1 MRQSIDWVEQAVQ
14 SLHTAARHADDLA
27 ADDVFSSWAAMADQ
41 IRLVASGL
49 NPAATPGEPRPW
61 PSVRE
66 CLTAA
71 LEALD
76 RVGPPD
82 GPDDLRLWQW
92 HLREVADLAARLETS
107 R

>member
-49 NPAATPGEPRPW
+49 DPAAIPGEPRPW
-61 PSVRE
+61 PSVPE

-92 HLREVADLAARLETS
+92 HLREVSDLAARLGTS

>member
-1 MRQSIDWVEQAVQ
+1 MRQSIDWVAEAVQ
-14 SLHTAARHADDLA
+14 SLHTAASRADELGA
-27 ADDVFSSWAAMADQ
+27 GEVFSSWGALADQ

-49 NPAATPGEPRPW
+49 DPAGIPGERRPW

-66 CLTAA
+66 GLTAA

-92 HLREVADLAARLETS
+92 HLREVSDLAARLETP

>member
-14 SLHTAARHADDLA
+14 SLHTAARRADELA
-27 ADDVFSSWAAMADQ
+27 AGDVFSSWAAMADQ

-49 NPAATPGEPRPW
+49 DPAATPGEPRPW

-92 HLREVADLAARLETS
+92 HLREVRDLAERLETPK
-107 R
+107 

>member
-14 SLHTAARHADDLA
+14 SLHTAARRADELA
-27 ADDVFSSWAAMADQ
+27 AGDVFSSWAAMADQ

-49 NPAATPGEPRPW
+49 DPAATPGEPRPW

-82 GPDDLRLWQW
+82 GPDDLRLWEW
-92 HLREVADLAARLETS
+92 HLREVADLAERLGTS

>member
-14 SLHTAARHADDLA
+14 SLHTAARHADELA
-27 ADDVFSSWAAMADQ
+27 AGDVFSSWAAMADQ

-49 NPAATPGEPRPW
+49 DPVASPGEGRAW

-82 GPDDLRLWQW
+82 GPDDLRLWHW
-92 HLREVADLAARLETS
+92 HLREVADLAERLEAP

>member
-1 MRQSIDWVEQAVQ
+1 MPQSIDWVEQAVQ
-14 SLHTAARHADDLA
+14 SLHTAASRADELA
-27 ADDVFSSWAAMADQ
+27 AGDVFSSWAALADQ
-41 IRLVASGL
+41 IRLVASGVD
-49 NPAATPGEPRPW
+49 PAATPGERRPW

-66 CLTAA
+66 GLTAA
-71 LEALD
+71 LQALD

-92 HLREVADLAARLETS
+92 HLREVADLADRLETP

>member
-14 SLHTAARHADDLA
+14 SLHTAARRADDLA
-27 ADDVFSSWAAMADQ
+27 AGDVFSSWAALADQ

-92 HLREVADLAARLETS
+92 HLREVRDLAERLGIS